1 MLIPKAWNDG
11 AIDSLEVSSPARDYT
26 PRHVR
31 SEYYYRIPVR
41 PIYRTYPRYRPG
53 KEPRGYLDWLRTRE
67 PEIVF
72 DPATLKTEAD
82 WIRAGELVFHF
93 PIDLSPGLPG
103 VEDDV
108 ITRAGDLF
116 GKDDISPF
124 VQYVIRKKG
133 VVEFGTASCADCHT
147 RVMSDG
153 SLVAGAQGNRPVDRI
168 IGTGIRIAWEKGNAR
183 EREQTLAAMRT
194 MWKQELWTPWIGQG
208 PQSQILQLPLL
219 QMAAMHE
226 AIPPGVLARQRSS
239 VLFPPAIPDLIG
251 IKDIRYFDRTGL
263 MQHREITDLM
273 RYAALNQGADMLAS
287 YGGFIPLGKDFRE
300 LPDPSTQERYSDEQL
315 YALALYV
322 YSLKPPQNPN
332 RFDSN
337 ATRGQDIFRRQG
349 CAGCHP
355 PPLYTNNKLLPV
367 DGFHARGEQKEHLDV
382 LAVPIR
388 TDPRL
393 TMETR
398 RGTGFY
404 KVPSLRGVW
413 YRGPFEHNGSVAT
426 LEDWFDPH
434 RLSDDYVPT
443 GFKGYG
449 VSSRAIKGHEFGLK
463 LSASEKSALI
473 AFLKTL

>member
-1 MLIPKAWNDG
+1 
-11 AIDSLEVSSPARDYT
+11 
-26 PRHVR
+26 
-31 SEYYYRIPVR
+31 
-41 PIYRTYPRYRPG
+41 
-53 KEPRGYLDWLRTRE
+53 
-67 PEIVF
+67 
-72 DPATLKTEAD
+72 
-82 WIRAGELVFHF
+82 
-93 PIDLSPGLPG
+93 
-103 VEDDV
+103 
-108 ITRAGDLF
+108 
-116 GKDDISPF
+116 
-124 VQYVIRKKG
+124 
-133 VVEFGTASCADCHT
+133 
-147 RVMSDG
+147 MSDG
-153 SLVAGAQGNRPVDRI
+153 SLVVGAQGNRPVDRI
-168 IGTGIRIAWEKGNAR
+168 IGTGMRVAWEKGTAK
-183 EREQTLAAMRT
+183 ERDQTLSAMRA

-208 PQSQILQLPLL
+208 AQSQILQLPLL

-251 IKDIRYFDRTGL
+251 IKDIRYLDRTGL
-263 MQHREITDLM
+263 MQHREIADLM

-287 YGGFIPLGKDFRE
+287 YGGFIPLGKDFLE
-300 LPDPSTQERYSDEQL
+300 LPDPATQERYSDEQL
-315 YALALYV
+315 YALALYI

-337 ATRGQDIFRRQG
+337 AARGQDVFRRQG
-349 CAGCHP
+349 CANCHP

-367 DGFHARGEQKEHLDV
+367 DEFHARDEQKERFDV
-382 LAVPIR
+382 LGVPIG

-434 RLSDDYVPT
+434 RLSDRYVPT

-463 LSASEKSALI
+463 LSTSEKSALI